1 MGDLVVEGFVHVT
14 KQGSTHGQ
22 RLTCLGVLSVHAVE
36 RDAER
41 VCDGNHVPGAQHMM
55 PADAADFGSNGLDLV
70 AAVVQEEHKLA
81 EDRVLL

>member
-1 MGDLVVEGFVHVT
+1 
-14 KQGSTHGQ
+14 
-22 RLTCLGVLSVHAVE
+22 VHAVE
-36 RDAER
+36 RDVER

-70 AAVVQEEHKLA
+70 ATVVQEEHKLA